1 MLEKDVIGINFKFE
15 IEFKEAVDREEGI
28 VILNKMENEIVELCK
43 RNNANFK
50 NGINNFKREVK

>member
-15 IEFKEAVDREEGI
+15 IEFKNTVDREEGI

-43 RNNANFK
+43 KNNAIFK
-50 NGINNFKREVK
+50 NGISNFKRS